1 MANNSQPTQQQPPP
15 VEGEILS
22 EEEKKRLP
30 PEIQKVVTMMQ
41 SYEGPLP
48 PASEF
53 AKYEKV
59 QKGAA
64 NRIIK
69 MAEAALDA
77 EIKDRSWHN
86 ATVFSSMIASRGL
99 LYLLVI
105 VSLVLI
111 LNGKEVAGFL
121 TAIVPAIQVL
131 SNIDLFKKKAKKPQK
146 NQPKAEQSN
155 KSEKI
160 KKKIARKKSKK
171 SDKKK

>member
-1 MANNSQPTQQQPPP
+1 MANSDNQSVQQQPP

-22 EEEKKRLP
+22 EEEKKKLP

-59 QKGAA
+59 QKGSA

-69 MAEAALDA
+69 MAETALDA

-86 ATVFSSMIASRGL
+86 VTVFSSMIASRGL
-99 LYLLVI
+99 LYLLVV
-105 VSLVLI
+105 VSVILI
-111 LNGKEVAGFL
+111 LNGKEAAGFL

-131 SNIDLFKKKAKKPQK
+131 SNIDFSRKKPNETQKGEAKTQPAKTNEKPKKKVVK
-146 NQPKAEQSN
+146 
-155 KSEKI
+155 
-160 KKKIARKKSKK
+160 KKSKK
-171 SDKKK
+171 SSKKK